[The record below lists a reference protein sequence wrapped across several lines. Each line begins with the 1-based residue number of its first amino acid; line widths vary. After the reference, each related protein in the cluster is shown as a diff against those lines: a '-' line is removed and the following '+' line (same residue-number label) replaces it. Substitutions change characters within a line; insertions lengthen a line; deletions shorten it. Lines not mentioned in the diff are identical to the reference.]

1 MVQILVADDHQL
13 VRMSLTELLQL
24 RPDWRV
30 CGEASNGLEAVA
42 MASTLRPDVAILDV
56 RMPEMGGLE
65 AARRIRSVSPA
76 TEIMVLSG
84 HPSDTLVRE
93 VAPAGARALAF
104 KGGDADDVVRGVEA
118 LAAHRSYLAPEGG
131 PLPGA
136 AADGGQSAHPP
147 RQLTPR
153 EREIAKLLAKG
164 KTNWSVGTIL
174 GISVKTVETHRAN
187 ILWKL
192 GLESIVELVL
202 YAVQNNL
209 IDM

>member
-1 MVQILVADDHQL
+1 MVEILVADDHQL
-13 VRMSLTELLQL
+13 VRMSLRELLQL

-30 CGEASNGLEAVA
+30 CGEASNGLEAVKLA
-42 MASTLRPDVAILDV
+42 ATLRPDVAILDV
-56 RMPEMGGLE
+56 RMPELGGLE
-65 AARRIRSVSPA
+65 ASRKIRAVSPA
-76 TEIMVLSG
+76 TEVMVLTG
-84 HPSDTLVRE
+84 HATETLARE
-93 VAPAGARALAF
+93 AASAGARALVF
-104 KGGDADDVVRGVEA
+104 KGGDAGDVVRAVEA
-118 LAAHRSYLAPEGG
+118 LAAHRSFLAPEGG

-136 AADGGQSAHPP
+136 VDLSGPAAHAP

>member
-1 MVQILVADDHQL
+1 MVEILVADDHQL
-13 VRMSLTELLQL
+13 VRMSLRELLQL
-24 RPDWRV
+24 RPEWRV

-65 AARRIRSVSPA
+65 AARRIRSVSPS
-76 TEIMVLSG
+76 TEIMVLTG
-84 HPSDTLVRE
+84 HASDTLVRE
-93 VAPAGARALAF
+93 VASAGARALAL
-104 KGGDADDVVRGVEA
+104 KGGDAGDVVRGVEA
-118 LAAHRSYLAPEGG
+118 LAAHRSFLAPEGG

-136 AADGGQSAHPP
+136 SDPCGPAAHPP

-153 EREIAKLLAKG
+153 EREIAKLLARG

>member
-1 MVQILVADDHQL
+1 MVEILVADDHQL
-13 VRMSLTELLQL
+13 VRMSLRELLQL

-42 MASTLRPDVAILDV
+42 LAATLRPDVAVLDV
-56 RMPEMGGLE
+56 RMPELGGLE

-76 TEIMVLSG
+76 TEIMVLTG
-84 HPSDTLVRE
+84 HASDTLVRE
-93 VAPAGARALAF
+93 AASAGAHALAL
-104 KGGDADDVVRGVEA
+104 KGGDAGDVIRGVEA
-118 LAAHRSYLAPEGG
+118 LAAHRSFLAPEGG

-136 AADGGQSAHPP
+136 ASPCGPATHPP

-164 KTNWSVGTIL
+164 KTNWSVGAIL

-209 IDM
+209 IEM